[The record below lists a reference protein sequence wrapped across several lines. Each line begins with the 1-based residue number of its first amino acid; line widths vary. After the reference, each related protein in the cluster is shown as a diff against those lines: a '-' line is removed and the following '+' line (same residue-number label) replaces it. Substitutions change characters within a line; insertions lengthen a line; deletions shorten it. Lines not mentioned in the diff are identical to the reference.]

1 MNDNN
6 DAMSKVLAWLGF
18 ASLGLAAFL
27 NAVLGG
33 TILVCGHLIGAFGDA
48 GEHLHDDDL
57 ANSANHA
64 ALIAKLIA
72 LGFGVMA
79 ATEYGAAH
87 FLKKRIRTL
96 FIPIACALT
105 VVGELSFSIWSKHF
119 NAIDAII
126 IACVAFST
134 WVWWK
139 LPKQS
144 PFESARES
152 STW

>member
-1 MNDNN
+1 MNENTDP
-6 DAMSKVLAWLGF
+6 MSKVLAWLGF

-33 TILVCGHLIGAFGDA
+33 TILVCGHLIGAFGEA

-72 LGFGVMA
+72 IGFGVMA

-96 FIPIACALT
+96 FIPIACGLT
-105 VVGELSFSIWSKHF
+105 VVGELGFSIWSKHF

-139 LPKQS
+139 LPKQPAFGATS
-144 PFESARES
+144 
-152 STW
+152 

>member
-1 MNDNN
+1 MNDDNT
-6 DAMSKVLAWLGF
+6 DPMSKVLAWLGY
-18 ASLGLAAFL
+18 ASLGLAALL

-33 TILVCGHLIGAFGDA
+33 TLLVCGHLAGAFGEA
-48 GEHLHDDDL
+48 GERLHDDNL
-57 ANSANHA
+57 ADTANHA

-72 LGFGVMA
+72 VGFGVMA

-96 FIPIACALT
+96 FIPIACGLT
-105 VVGELSFSIWSKHF
+105 VVGELSFSLWSKRF

-139 LPKQS
+139 LPRQRGT
-144 PFESARES
+144 AL
-152 STW
+152 

>member
-1 MNDNN
+1 MNDNT
-6 DAMSKVLAWLGF
+6 DPMSKVLAWLGY

-27 NAVLGG
+27 NAILGG
-33 TILVCGHLIGAFGDA
+33 TILIGGHLIGAFGEA
-48 GEHLHDDDL
+48 GERLHDDDL

-96 FIPIACALT
+96 FIPIACGLT
-105 VVGELSFSIWSKHF
+105 VVGEVAFSVWTKHF

-139 LPKQS
+139 LPRQGVTS
-144 PFESARES
+144 
-152 STW
+152 

>member
-1 MNDNN
+1 MNENTDP
-6 DAMSKVLAWLGF
+6 MSKVLAWLGF

-33 TILVCGHLIGAFGDA
+33 TILICGHLIGAFGEA
-48 GEHLHDDDL
+48 GERLHDDDL
-57 ANSANHA
+57 ANSANHT

-72 LGFGVMA
+72 IGFGVMA

-96 FIPIACALT
+96 FIPIACGLT
-105 VVGELSFSIWSKHF
+105 VVGELGFSIWSKHF

-139 LPKQS
+139 LPKQQA
-144 PFESARES
+144 FEPDR

>member
-1 MNDNN
+1 MNENTDP
-6 DAMSKVLAWLGF
+6 MSKVLAWLGF

-33 TILVCGHLIGAFGDA
+33 TILVCGHLIGAFGEA
-48 GEHLHDDDL
+48 GERLHDDDL
-57 ANSANHA
+57 ANSANHT

-72 LGFGVMA
+72 IGFGVMA

-105 VVGELSFSIWSKHF
+105 VVGELGFSIWSKHF

-139 LPKQS
+139 LPKQ
-144 PFESARES
+144 PAFGAAPDRA
-152 STW
+152 TW

>member
-1 MNDNN
+1 MND
-6 DAMSKVLAWLGF
+6 DTTDPMSKVLAWLGY

-27 NAVLGG
+27 NAILGG
-33 TILVCGHLIGAFGDA
+33 TILVCGHLVGAFGEA
-48 GEHLHDDDL
+48 GERLHDDDL
-57 ANSANHA
+57 ANTANHA

-72 LGFGVMA
+72 VGFGVMA

-96 FIPIACALT
+96 FIPIACGLT
-105 VVGELSFSIWSKHF
+105 VVGELAFSLWTKHF

-126 IACVAFST
+126 IACVAFAT

-139 LPKQS
+139 LPRTTS
-144 PFESARES
+144 
-152 STW
+152 

>member
-1 MNDNN
+1 
-6 DAMSKVLAWLGF
+6 MSKVLAWLGY

-27 NAVLGG
+27 NAILGG
-33 TILVCGHLIGAFGDA
+33 TILVCGHLVGAFGEA
-48 GEHLHDDDL
+48 GERLHDDDL
-57 ANSANHA
+57 ANTANHA

-72 LGFGVMA
+72 VGFGVMA

-96 FIPIACALT
+96 FIPIACGLT
-105 VVGELSFSIWSKHF
+105 VVGELAFSLWTKHF

-126 IACVAFST
+126 IACVAFAT

-139 LPKQS
+139 LPRTTS
-144 PFESARES
+144 
-152 STW
+152 

>member
-1 MNDNN
+1 MNENTDP
-6 DAMSKVLAWLGF
+6 MSKVLAWLGF

-33 TILVCGHLIGAFGDA
+33 TILVCGHLIGAFGEA

-64 ALIAKLIA
+64 ALIAKLVA

-96 FIPIACALT
+96 FIPIACGLT
-105 VVGELSFSIWSKHF
+105 VVGELGFSIWSKHF

-139 LPKQS
+139 LPKQPAFGS
-144 PFESARES
+144 EPDR